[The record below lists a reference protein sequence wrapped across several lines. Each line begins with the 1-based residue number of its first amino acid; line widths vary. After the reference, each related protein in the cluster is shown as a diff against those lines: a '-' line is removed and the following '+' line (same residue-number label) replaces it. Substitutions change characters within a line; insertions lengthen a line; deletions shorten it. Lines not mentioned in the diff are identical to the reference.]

1 VGVVGRVD
9 NKEDGRNPQ
18 SVNVAYDEENLRW
31 RIASLR
37 AEIIAD
43 GVVLASRKAFSP
55 ARRKAI
61 RDHLDMSTCALR
73 AATEQLQVCL
83 SAQREARGQGIILD
97 LDKLAEQIIPPLAS
111 PAANSP
117 EL

>member
-1 VGVVGRVD
+1 VVGRAD

-18 SVNVAYDEENLRW
+18 SVNVACDEENLRW
-31 RIASLR
+31 QIALLR
-37 AEIIAD
+37 AEITAD
-43 GVVLASRKAFSP
+43 WAAPASRKTFSP
-55 ARRKAI
+55 ERRKAI
-61 RDHLDMSTCALR
+61 RDHLDISTCALR
-73 AATEQLQVCL
+73 TATEQLQACV

-97 LDKLAEQIIPPLAS
+97 PDKLAEQIIPPLAS

>member
-1 VGVVGRVD
+1 MVGRAD

-18 SVNVAYDEENLRW
+18 SIDVAYDEENLKW
-31 RIASLR
+31 QIASLR
-37 AEIIAD
+37 VTITADWIA
-43 GVVLASRKAFSP
+43 LASRQTFSP
-55 ARRKAI
+55 ERRKAI

-73 AATEQLQVCL
+73 TAAEQLQACL
-83 SAQREARGQGIILD
+83 SAQREARRQGIVID